1 LQQLLNVCAG
11 ENNVQQKWE
20 MSAVSVQQ
28 RSMEIPDIKKHDSRN
43 VEDLEGKYSLYC
55 GGI

>member
-43 VEDLEGKYSLYC
+43 IEDLKGKYSIYC